1 MRAALVLAA
10 GSSTRMGRPKLDLPI
25 EGTAMS
31 RRVVETLL
39 SQPFDVVHV
48 VTAPGRTLDLPEDP
62 RIVRV
67 ENPNPAEGI
76 ASSLRLGLASLP
88 PATEVVAVALGD
100 LPLVRGETVAAL
112 LSAYE
117 ETASAI
123 VYPVY
128 RGEQGHPVLWARRL
142 FCELSQLEG
151 DRGAKA
157 LIEKHRDSALP
168 LPVDDPG
175 VRLDIDTPAD
185 YARATG
191 GKSLKSRK
199 TVFAELEEAYERG
212 ETVALVTIL
221 ETKGSTPQKAGAK
234 MVVGRDGRMR
244 GTVGGGC
251 VESEI
256 LWRAQRAIEERRC
269 EIGTYDF
276 NADEEE
282 NGLICGGSM
291 KVFIEPVIPPP
302 RVYVIGAGHVAQPVS
317 QVAKIAGFE
326 VIVLDDRVKYASRE
340 RFPEADVVKAGP
352 IPSLAEEFV
361 YGDNAHVVIVTRGHK
376 EDEEALRVFIE
387 KETAY
392 LGLIGS
398 VTKLEKIMRRL
409 VRDGVSRER
418 LDKVHTPI
426 GLDLGG
432 SSPGEIAI
440 SIVAELLAVRYQRT
454 GKPMMYTERQEF
466 FGKI

>member
-1 MRAALVLAA
+1 MKAALVLAA
-10 GSSTRMGRPKLDLPI
+10 GSSTRMGRPKLDLEI
-25 EGTAMS
+25 EGLS
-31 RRVVETLL
+31 ILRRVVESVL
-39 SQPFDVVHV
+39 SAPFDVVRV
-48 VTAPGRTLDLPEDP
+48 VTVPGALLDLPEDP
-62 RIVRV
+62 RLSRV
-67 ENPNPAEGI
+67 ENPRAPEGI
-76 ASSLRLGLASLP
+76 ASSLRAGLATLP
-88 PATEVVAVALGD
+88 ESTEVVAVALGD
-100 LPLVRGETVAAL
+100 LPLVRRETIARL
-112 LSAYE
+112 LAAYE
-117 ETASAI
+117 ETGSSI
-123 VYPVY
+123 VYPSY
-128 RGEQGHPVLWARRL
+128 LGEQGHPVLWSRRL
-142 FCELSQLEG
+142 FSELARLEG
-151 DRGAKA
+151 DRGAKK

-168 LPVDDPG
+168 VPVDDPG
-175 VRLDIDTPAD
+175 VRVDIDTPAD
-185 YARATG
+185 YARAVG
-191 GKSLKSRK
+191 IRRRK

-234 MVVGRDGRMR
+234 MVVGKDGRMR

-256 LWRAQRAIEERRC
+256 LWRAQRAIEERRS

-291 KVFIEPVIPPP
+291 KVFIEPVVPPP

-326 VIVLDDRVKYASRE
+326 VIVLDDRVKYANAE

-352 IPSLAEEFV
+352 IPSLADEFR
-361 YGDNAHVVIVTRGHK
+361 YGDNAFVVIVTRGHK
-376 EDEEALRVFIE
+376 EDEEALRAFIL
-387 KETAY
+387 KDTAY

-409 VRDGVSRER
+409 ERDGVSRER
-418 LDKVHTPI
+418 LEKVHTPI

-432 SSPGEIAI
+432 SSPGEIAV